1 MAKKVTTPATKV
13 AAKQAAIRSRQQ
25 EDIFTI
31 DPLVEPVFQKGN
43 VREFL
48 VTEPSTTVLKR
59 RQLFNKEYWM
69 LSSLLILSLYVR
81 LSNLTYPDS
90 VVFDEV
96 HFGGFARKY
105 ILGTFFMDVHPP
117 LAKML
122 FGAVGAIGGFKGD
135 FNFKSIGDKFP
146 ETTPYVFMR
155 QFPALLGVGTVIFC
169 YLTLR
174 QSGVRPAI
182 AYITTF
188 LLIIENSNV
197 TISRYILLDSPLIF
211 FIAAAIYAWKK
222 FEIQIP
228 FTFDWYKSLIA
239 TGIALGLALSSKWVG
254 LFTVAWVGIMCL
266 YQLWFLVGDLTVST
280 KKLWAHFFAR
290 GIILLGVPLTLYL
303 GFFAVHFQLLYKEG
317 DGGAFMSSAF
327 RAGLQGNKIPK
338 DITEQVGLGS
348 VVTIRHI
355 ATQGG
360 YLHSH
365 DHFYKTGSKQQQ
377 ITLYPHL
384 DSNNKWLIE
393 PYNGTVYN
401 ETFVPLINGMKIRL
415 KHVNTGRR
423 LHSHDEKP
431 PVSERDW
438 QKECSCYG
446 YEGFGGDSN
455 DDWVVEI
462 VENRSKQGDAQ
473 TFVKAIN
480 TVFRLRHAMS
490 GNYLF
495 SSEVKLPEWGFGQQE
510 VTGAGQGKR
519 PLTYWYIETNTN
531 EFLPKDQAKII
542 NYPKLSLW
550 QKIVES
556 HRRMWKINQGLTSH
570 HHWQSSPSEWP
581 FLLRGINYWNREHK
595 QVYLLGNAVTW
606 WAATASIFTF
616 AAYVIFTVFRWH
628 LGRPISTDKHV
639 FNFNVQTFSYV
650 LGWALHYLP
659 FFIMGRQL
667 FLHHYL
673 PALYFGILAL
683 GHFFEIFTGY
693 FASRSPVLQRV
704 ALILVGIFSIVSL
717 VFYINYSPLIY
728 GSQWTQGACKAT
740 KPFTTWD
747 YNCNTFFKEIGEYA
761 KEAETAKAT
770 ETVLAEAKQTP
781 KAQPKLAKKEEHKE
795 SPIKKEEEKKKE
807 VKEEPVEQLAPP
819 LAVEFEE
826 ETPKDEK
833 KVEAVVAD
841 VDASSNADE
850 KQPEEP
856 VVVNEEKKVDDKV
869 TTKAKPREVNMGDIK
884 IGKPKVKKVV
894 SEQPKGE
901 EKKVEQPKGEE
912 VKVEDVKVNVGQ
924 IAQAKV
930 EKVVA
935 EEPKVAE
942 PEQPKVAEPVVEQPK
957 VEEPVVEPVAEP
969 VVEPVVEKKA
979 EEPVVEQAKEAEPV
993 VA

>member
-1 MAKKVTTPATKV
+1 MAKKPVTPASKV
-13 AAKQAAIRSRQQ
+13 AAKQAAVRSRHQ
-25 EDIFTI
+25 EDVFTLDPLI
-31 DPLVEPVFQKGN
+31 DPIFQKGEL
-43 VREFL
+43 RSYL
-48 VTEPSTTVLKR
+48 VTEPSPSVLKKR
-59 RQLFNKEYWM
+59 LIHTKEYWM
-69 LSSLLILSLYVR
+69 LSSLLLIVFYVR
-81 LSNLTYPDS
+81 MYNLSNPNS

-135 FNFKSIGDKFP
+135 FEFKSIGDKFP
-146 ETTPYVFMR
+146 DSTPYIFMR
-155 QFPALLGVGTVIFC
+155 QFPALLGVGTVILC

-174 QSGVRPAI
+174 QSGVRPII

-228 FTFDWYKSLIA
+228 FTFGWYRSLLA

-254 LFTVAWVGIMCL
+254 LFTVAWVGFLCI
-266 YQLWFLVGDLTVST
+266 YQLWFLIGDLSVST
-280 KKLWAHFFAR
+280 KKIWGHFFAR
-290 GIILLGVPLTLYL
+290 GIILLGVPIALYL
-303 GFFAVHFQLLYKEG
+303 GFFAIHFQLLNKEG

-327 RAGLQGNKIPK
+327 RAGLQGNKIPR

-348 VVTIRHI
+348 VVTIRHVD
-355 ATQGG
+355 TQGG

-365 DHFYKTGSKQQQ
+365 EHFYQTGSKQQQ

-393 PYNGTVYN
+393 PYNGTIHN

-415 KHVNTGRR
+415 KHINTGRR

-446 YEGFGGDSN
+446 YDGFAGDAN

-462 VENRSKQGDAQ
+462 VNYRSQKGEAQ

-480 TVFRLRHAMS
+480 TIFRLRHAMT
-490 GNYLF
+490 GHYLF

-510 VTGAGQGKR
+510 VTSASQGKR
-519 PLTYWYIETNTN
+519 ALTHWYIETNEN
-531 EFLPKDQAKII
+531 SILPPSEAKII

-550 QKIVES
+550 QKVVES
-556 HRRMWKINQGLTSH
+556 HKRMWKINQGLTSH

-581 FLLRGINYWNREHK
+581 LLLRGINYWNKEHK

-606 WAATASIFTF
+606 WAATLSILTF
-616 AAYVIFTVFRWH
+616 GTYVLVTVFRWH
-628 LGRPISTDKHV
+628 LGTPLSTNKHV

-693 FASRSPVLQRV
+693 LTSRSKYFQQV
-704 ALILVGIFSIVSL
+704 AFVLVGLFSILSL
-717 VFYINYSPLIY
+717 VFYVNYSSLIY
-728 GSQWTQGACKAT
+728 GTPWTKASCELT
-740 KPFTTWD
+740 KPFSGWD
-747 YNCNTFFKEIGEYA
+747 YNCGTFFDTLGEYDIQEKSLA
-761 KEAETAKAT
+761 SESEIPT
-770 ETVLAEAKQTP
+770 ETVVVEAKQTP
-781 KAQPKLAKKEEHKE
+781 KAEPKLAKQDDHIE
-795 SPIKKEEEKKKE
+795 SPAAAEPVEEKE
-807 VKEEPVEQLAPP
+807 VKEEVEQLAPP
-819 LAVEFEE
+819 LAVDFEE
-826 ETPKDEK
+826 ETPK
-833 KVEAVVAD
+833 VEDPQVAD
-841 VDASSNADE
+841 VDASSNDKKSVEE
-850 KQPEEP
+850 KQQQ
-856 VVVNEEKKVDDKV
+856 
-869 TTKAKPREVNMGDIK
+869 
-884 IGKPKVKKVV
+884 
-894 SEQPKGE
+894 EQQQ
-901 EKKVEQPKGEE
+901 EQEQ
-912 VKVEDVKVNVGQ
+912 VEDESVHQVQ
-924 IAQAKV
+924 Q
-930 EKVVA
+930 
-935 EEPKVAE
+935 
-942 PEQPKVAEPVVEQPK
+942 
-957 VEEPVVEPVAEP
+957 
-969 VVEPVVEKKA
+969 
-979 EEPVVEQAKEAEPV
+979 
-993 VA
+993 